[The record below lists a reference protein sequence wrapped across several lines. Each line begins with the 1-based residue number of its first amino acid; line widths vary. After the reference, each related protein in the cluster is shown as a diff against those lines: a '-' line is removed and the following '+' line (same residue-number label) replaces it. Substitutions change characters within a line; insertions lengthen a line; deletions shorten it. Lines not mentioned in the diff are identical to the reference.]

1 MYVWESSGSVS
12 HFVEFRDD
20 AHSHSL
26 VERAADKEAKLG
38 RGRKRGGVGM
48 EVDKAEGRSEGQ
60 GRS

>member
-38 RGRKRGGVGM
+38 GGRKRGG
-48 EVDKAEGRSEGQ
+48 
-60 GRS
+60 